1 MLYYLRGETAMNQMR
16 RPDKALRQRGDKAGN
31 KYTIGN
37 SCLYQYKDLEGRTVQ
52 ISRPAFIKIEE
63 RE

>member
-1 MLYYLRGETAMNQMR
+1 MNQMR